1 MIHRHTLMVFELI
14 VHIIYAKYVWIQIKK
29 KSLYLIAFDCILH
42 HHITSMRIEIFK
54 CLYFFHD
61 YSYTLVVSQYEK
73 TTTIYYTLRAFSRNP
88 FEFKAIPST
97 FVGKQTING
106 EWKGIR
112 AGGCQNHP
120 ATYRNNPKYKLKIG
134 PKDQNNLVIELRGPK
149 VYQVGFE
156 IIVIALDDPNI
167 TAPFV
172 SKVTGNYRSGYC
184 VLDLND
190 IPAGT
195 YHLIPSTYLPAQ
207 ESPFILSVKATTTIS
222 IELIN

>member
-1 MIHRHTLMVFELI
+1 M
-14 VHIIYAKYVWIQIKK
+14 
-29 KSLYLIAFDCILH
+29 
-42 HHITSMRIEIFK
+42 
-54 CLYFFHD
+54 
-61 YSYTLVVSQYEK
+61 SQYEK
-73 TTTIYYTLRAFSRNP
+73 TTTIYYTLRAYSRTP

-97 FVGKQTING
+97 FVGKQTVNG
-106 EWKGIR
+106 EWKGIQ

-120 ATYRNNPKYKLKIG
+120 ATYRNNPKYSLKIG
-134 PKDQNNLVIELRGPK
+134 PKEQNNLVIELRGPK
-149 VYQVGFE
+149 VYQVGME
-156 IIVIALDDPNI
+156 LIVVTLDDPTI

-195 YHLIPSTYLPAQ
+195 YHLIPSTYLPNQ
-207 ESPFILSVKATTTIS
+207 EAPFILSIKATTNIS